1 MNLKKVNHY
10 QTAIKAFKNGKNI
23 VNNLNKLGVNK
34 SDCIKIDY
42 EIQAGNYIKE
52 FNNFELERNK
62 ALQSMVN
69 KVITLNG
76 IDTVGVFGIGEA
88 MKLDRI

>member
-1 MNLKKVNHY
+1 MKYK
-10 QTAIKAFKNGKNI
+10 QAIN
-23 VNNLNKLGVNK
+23 
-34 SDCIKIDY
+34 
-42 EIQAGNYIKE
+42 IKE

-62 ALQSMVN
+62 ALQSMAN